1 MKCRSFCPFTAVV
14 AFVGLIGLGVA
25 GYAMLSDNCIF
36 GTCGDRDARDARAT
50 EANIVTTAAS
60 SDTCPL
66 GGCDSDV
73 TTVAAT
79 ECKDLT
85 DGCVGDGKGDCCG
98 GCGDEAKTLAA
109 GHEKATCE
117 TACESDTANVLT
129 VAAKGDNGENAE
141 ECAALTGDC
150 KGDGKNGCCGN
161 CLETEKPA
169 EKAENKACCQEG

>member
-36 GTCGDRDARDARAT
+36 GTCGDREARAT
-50 EANIVTTAAS
+50 DANIVTTAATS
-60 SDTCPL
+60 ADTCPL
-66 GGCDSDV
+66 GGCESDT
-73 TTVAAT
+73 TTVAAG

-98 GCGDEAKTLAA
+98 GCGDEAATTLAVSDA
-109 GHEKATCE
+109 KATCE
-117 TACESDTANVLT
+117 VATCETDTANVLT
-129 VAAKGDNGENAE
+129 VAAKGDNGDNGEAAE

-150 KGDGKNGCCGN
+150 KGDGKSGCCGN

-169 EKAENKACCQEG
+169 EKKACCQEG